1 MMILTSYSHIQKKY
15 NSVRNI
21 CSEVNSFSQLDFFFK
36 FFFVLL
42 ICTDNNA
49 APQEKNHLLS
59 DIIPRSPWNGYVLD
73 ITRVAKMAKN
83 WWRRDMSRIWI
94 CWECQNGPIFFLN
107 GLFWHSRDRKW
118 AISAFSAYPYAWF
131 ISAILDHFRNSRVI
145 VTGKIELLIT
155 VLLVS
160 NEESRSGY
168 LSMTFVELFLKNVQP
183 ETDPSV
189 KWFDLW

>member
-1 MMILTSYSHIQKKY
+1 MKISQKGQKIFTLMDIVSSTVHYNISIVSFRGNNQICRLNFVKISVRLCWFWPHILTFKRSTILLEIYVQKLTHFL
-15 NSVRNI
+15 NLI
-21 CSEVNSFSQLDFFFK
+21 FFK

-118 AISAFSAYPYAWF
+118 AISAFSAHPYAWF
-131 ISAILDHFRNSRVI
+131 TPAILDHFS
-145 VTGKIELLIT
+145 T
-155 VLLVS
+155 
-160 NEESRSGY
+160 
-168 LSMTFVELFLKNVQP
+168 P
-183 ETDPSV
+183 A
-189 KWFDLW
+189 